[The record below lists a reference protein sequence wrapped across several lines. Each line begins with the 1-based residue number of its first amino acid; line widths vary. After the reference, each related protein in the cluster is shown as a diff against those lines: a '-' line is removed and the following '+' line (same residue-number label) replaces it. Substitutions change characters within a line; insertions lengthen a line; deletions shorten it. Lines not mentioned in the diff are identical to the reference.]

1 MWYTLIKTT
10 ATTKGKKMEKMT
22 KQEWKTLYQLI
33 KYAEENH
40 FGPVRGLDLDAK
52 LYQLAPEGFTY
63 TPDVENWEV

>member
-1 MWYTLIKTT
+1 
-10 ATTKGKKMEKMT
+10 MEKMT